1 MAGPSTDTKAII
13 AAHLMH
19 AYVAAN
25 GDRLK
30 FNKDD
35 VLNIYNEFVGMVED
49 QYAPAPGSG
58 YDLTKLIE

>member
-13 AAHLMH
+13 AAHLMR
-19 AYVAAN
+19 AYVSAN
-25 GDRLK
+25 SDRIK

-35 VLNIYNEFVGMVED
+35 VLDTFNEFVGMVED

-58 YDLTKLIE
+58 YDLTKLI